1 MMLRIAIE
9 FAVTATLI
17 SLCMW
22 WAYRRG
28 YRQGHTERL
37 EALAKNARHKANQT
51 QAEANVLEGALPP
64 RVRTARVKGTSRRG
78 LND

>member
-9 FAVTATLI
+9 FVVTATLL

-28 YRQGHTERL
+28 YRQAMAERL
-37 EALAKNARHKANQT
+37 ETLAKNARHKAGQA
-51 QAEANVLEGALPP
+51 QAEADVLNGVLPP
-64 RVRTARVKGTSRRG
+64 RVRRARISGTSRRS
-78 LND
+78 LHD

>member
-9 FAVTATLI
+9 FVVVAVVL

-28 YRQGHTERL
+28 YHVAYTERL
-37 EALAKNARHKANQT
+37 EVLAKNARKQANQAT
-51 QAEANVLEGALPP
+51 AEANILEGALPP
-64 RVRTARVKGTSRRG
+64 RVRRARVKGTSRRG